1 MSERSRKMSK
11 ATVLGGGGAVGS
23 IATKTL
29 ASSGVFSDIV
39 VADINMAAAR
49 KTVKEAKGANVTAVK
64 FNAESPESIR
74 KAITGSAVVLNCV
87 GPFYK
92 YGPIILKTVIGAGID
107 YVDVCDDFDATE
119 ALLAMNDKAKKAGV
133 SALIGMG
140 SSPGVA
146 NVLVRFCADSLL
158 DQVESVDIYHAHGG
172 EKIEGA
178 AVVKH
183 RIHSM
188 KMGIPMFLNGQFTT
202 VKLFEDSGKA
212 LEEEAEFQNVGTYR
226 VYAYPHP
233 ETITLPHYLKGVK
246 RVTNLGLVL
255 PPTYAELIK
264 GMVRLGITDEK
275 PMEVQG
281 QKIIPLEFTVAFILA
296 QRQRL
301 MKEAGITEPMGC
313 LKIVVKGYK
322 DGGMNTYVFSMSSRG
337 QGMGEGTGIP
347 AAIGAMIMAKGK
359 IKEKGV
365 LPPEACVNPM
375 DLLELAK
382 TSVKTAGGKGFPIVV
397 EHIDKDGKSQTLN
410 LFG

>member
-1 MSERSRKMSK
+1 MSRV
-11 ATVLGGGGAVGS
+11 TVLGGGGTVGG

-29 ASSGVFSDIV
+29 ASSGVFSDIRV
-39 VADINMAAAR
+39 VDINMAAAR
-49 KTVKEAKGANVTAVK
+49 NVVKEAEGAKVTAVELD
-64 FNAESPESIR
+64 AESPESIK
-74 KAITGSAVVLNCV
+74 KAIAGSAVVLNCV

-92 YGPIILKTVIGAGID
+92 YAPIILKAVIEASIN

-119 ALLAMNDKAKKAGV
+119 ALLAMDEQAKKAGV

-146 NVLVRFCADSLL
+146 NVLVRFCAGSLL
-158 DQVESVDIYHAHGG
+158 DQIESVDIYHAHGG

-188 KMGIPMFLNGQFTT
+188 KMDIPMFLDGQFTA
-202 VKLFEDSGKA
+202 VKLFEKSGRM
-212 LEEEAEFQNVGTYR
+212 LEEDTEFQNVGTYR

-255 PPTYAELIK
+255 PPAYAELIK
-264 GMVRLGITDEK
+264 GMVRLGVTDEE
-275 PMEVQG
+275 PMEVRG
-281 QKIIPLEFTVAFILA
+281 QKVIPLEFAVAFILA
-296 QRQRL
+296 QRKRL
-301 MKEAGITEPMGC
+301 MKEAGLTQPMGC

-322 DGGMNTYVFSMSSRG
+322 DSGKNTYIFSMSSRG

-347 AAIGAMIMAKGK
+347 AAIGAMIMTKGK

-365 LPPEACVNPM
+365 LPPEACINPM

-382 TSVKTAGGKGFPIVV
+382 TKVKAAGGKGFPISI